1 MQNLFT
7 KYYISGRLTEPPNKM
22 IINQSSFENS
32 WGNQLRAE
40 SYAKLE
46 FPNTY
51 YLAYRD
57 IPKIIST
64 HVTGDSAV
72 DFGCG
77 TGRSTRF
84 LKQLGFKVIGIDISD
99 DMLSIAS
106 KTDPAGDYKLVS
118 NGNYNHLGLNQYDL
132 IQSIFTFDNIPG
144 WENRVNILKGLS
156 ELLKPSGKIICLD
169 STPEL
174 YTNEWASFSTK
185 EFPENRNARTGDIVR
200 DIMLDV
206 EDRRPVEDI
215 FWSVAD
221 YHEVFNEAGLVLE
234 ATYKPLGYIEEPYK
248 WISELHIAPWMIF
261 VLKKRIC

>member
-1 MQNLFT
+1 MTTNTQPF
-7 KYYISGRLTEPPNKM
+7 K
-22 IINQSSFENS
+22 NS
-32 WGNQLRAE
+32 WGNQTRAE

-57 IPKIIST
+57 LPRILSS
-64 HVTGDSAV
+64 HVSGKKAV

-84 LKQLGFKVIGIDISD
+84 LKELGFDVTGIDISL
-99 DMLSIAS
+99 DMLNIAINLDKS
-106 KTDPAGDYKLVS
+106 GDYQIVS
-118 NGNYNHLGLNQYDL
+118 NGQYSHLGVNKYDL
-132 IQSIFTFDNIPG
+132 VQSIFTFDNIPG
-144 WENRVNILKGLS
+144 WENRTNILIGLRD
-156 ELLKPSGKIICLD
+156 LLKITGKIVCLD

-185 EFPENRNARTGDIVR
+185 DFPENWTAKTGDIVR

-215 FWSVAD
+215 FWTVED
-221 YHEVFNEAGLVLE
+221 YHVLFEKAGLNLE
-234 ATYKPLGYIEEPYK
+234 ATYKPLGLKDESYN
-248 WISELHIAPWMIF
+248 WISETNTAPWMIF
-261 VLKKRIC
+261 VLSKL